1 MYPLTHELHL
11 RSVYPNPPTELK
23 RNHFEI
29 SPRDLLQIFSTRGGN
44 ARNRCNARIVR
55 TGDTRNVLKACME
68 IRRVEGCVS
77 FPREKRNETM
87 RVGYKSVG
95 DRDYS
100 RVCMPRVSHN
110 RRKYAVN
117 LTATIV
123 AHHLSLERVRFSTST
138 GRRVC
143 ANRESSLVTFS
154 RTRYTLYF
162 HPGNLVD
169 RHRLPTVNLSFAA
182 LNALVLRID
191 PKLCELFDWGLFHA
205 ACPRCGFLP
214 NLFDKLVG

>member
-1 MYPLTHELHL
+1 
-11 RSVYPNPPTELK
+11 
-23 RNHFEI
+23 
-29 SPRDLLQIFSTRGGN
+29 
-44 ARNRCNARIVR
+44 
-55 TGDTRNVLKACME
+55 ME

-87 RVGYKSVG
+87 RVGYKSMG

-214 NLFDKLVG
+214 NPCSINWLDKF